1 MKRHFVLLLMALI
14 LSACTPVIS
23 SEYLQKAVKEVGFTQ
38 LRDNPDAYTN
48 NIFILGGTI
57 ASVENSK
64 DGTELDVVQNPINRY
79 GEITDR
85 DVTEGRFILVT
96 TKQLD
101 PMIFRKGRMVTVAAQ
116 LTGSRSRQLGDKEYR
131 YPVLEAKEI
140 YLWKREK
147 YPNPPYLYDPYFYP
161 FYYYNYPNYWS
172 DPYFRGPFLYPL
184 P

>member
-1 MKRHFVLLLMALI
+1 MKKRSFLLCLALA
-14 LSACTPVIS
+14 LSACAPVIS
-23 SEYLQKAVKEVGFTQ
+23 SEYQQKAVKEVGFGQ
-38 LRDNPDAYTN
+38 FRDNPDAYAN
-48 NIFILGGTI
+48 SIFILGGTI
-57 ASVENSK
+57 ASTENTTN
-64 DGTELDVVQNPINRY
+64 GTELEVVQNPINRY

-85 DVTEGRFILVT
+85 DVSEGRFILVT

-116 LTGSRSRQLGDKEYR
+116 LTGSRTKQLGEKEYR

-147 YPNPPYLYDPYFYP
+147 YPNQQYLYNPYFYP
-161 FYYYNYPNYWS
+161 FYYYNYPYYWN
-172 DPYFRGPFLYPL
+172 DPYFRGPLLYPL